1 MPKLTTKRG
10 FTLIE
15 LLVVV
20 AILGIL
26 VTISIAAFGGAQQKG
41 RDSRRKSDLD
51 ALKKA
56 LELAKGDSTSAA
68 YYPGCPGAS
77 TDCILDG
84 GATPNADTTENPD
97 IQSTT
102 TTYIKKVPADPK
114 NSGKYVYT
122 YVPTSNGCTGVSEAT
137 PCTAFS
143 LVACLENAN
152 DSQKDPTATADTT
165 RCPIT
170 GPDTTGGSYTVTNI

>member
-56 LELAKGDSTSAA
+56 LELAKGDSTSSA
-68 YYPGCPGAS
+68 YYPGCTTAS
-77 TDCILDG
+77 PCLLPTIALLP
-84 GATPNADTTENPD
+84 ALE
-97 IQSTT
+97 
-102 TTYIKKVPADPK
+102 TTYIKKVPQDP
-114 NSGKYVYT
+114 SGGG
-122 YVPTSNGCTGVSEAT
+122 SCTLGLAY
-137 PCTAFS
+137 CYDS
-143 LVACLENAN
+143 LVTRGGATCTTSYCAGAYNLTACLENSTEPVGGNVTLVA
-152 DSQKDPTATADTT
+152 ST
-165 RCPIT
+165 RCAST
-170 GPDTTGGSYTVTNI
+170 KLYTVTEP